1 MANNGIISKF
11 ANVPQEFKVNTTTQF
26 NNDTDV
32 VVVNKALSGIKV
44 EQKAVTLNQL
54 AGMIGGGEAGPQG
67 PMGPQGP
74 AGPAAPAG
82 LSWQGEYGTET
93 NYAFNDVVTWVNPDT
108 NVLGSYWVT
117 DEEGVYNIAPTDNSG
132 VINAGWA
139 FLASQGPQGIQG
151 IQGPQGVVGPQGPAG
166 TVTFPYK
173 EAFVLVN
180 SLGTSVGQVYS
191 TLSNPIT
198 VTKNGVG
205 SYSLAINSNDVP
217 SSPTKC
223 QIISQPTWGNTG
235 TNGIYN
241 LQFQTSSVT
250 SVGVI
255 SFWVYIHNTITG
267 VFQLADL
274 PSNYHL
280 ALNIRFYN

>member
-1 MANNGIISKF
+1 MPNNGIISKF
-11 ANVPQEFKVNTTTQF
+11 ANLPEKFKVNTTTEF
-26 NNDTDV
+26 VNTEDT
-32 VVVNKALSGIKV
+32 VVVNKALNGTKV
-44 EQKAVTLNQL
+44 EQKAITLNQL
-54 AGMIGGGEAGPQG
+54 AGMVGGGEAGPQG

-82 LSWQGEYGTET
+82 LNWQGEYATET

-108 NVLGSYWVT
+108 SVLGSYWVT
-117 DEEGVYNIAPTDNSG
+117 DEEGIYNIAPTDNSG
-132 VINAGWA
+132 VINTGWA

-151 IQGPQGVVGPQGPAG
+151 PVGPQGIVGPQGPAG

-180 SLGTSVGQVYS
+180 SLGTNVAQIYS

-198 VTKNGVG
+198 VTKNGTG
-205 SYSLAINSNDVP
+205 SYSLQINAADKPATP
-217 SSPTKC
+217 SKC
-223 QIISQPTWGNTG
+223 QIISQPNWGNTG

-250 SVGVI
+250 NAGVI
-255 SFWVYIHNTITG
+255 NFWIYIHNTITG

-274 PSNYHL
+274 PSNL